1 MIENGLLIGLD
12 GPVLSLRVYLKYI
25 GGVYLKYI
33 GGVYLKY
40 IGGAFLTITPV
51 TPMEITRYES
61 I

>member
-12 GPVLSLRVYLKYI
+12 GPVLSLR
-25 GGVYLKYI
+25 
-33 GGVYLKY
+33 VYLKY